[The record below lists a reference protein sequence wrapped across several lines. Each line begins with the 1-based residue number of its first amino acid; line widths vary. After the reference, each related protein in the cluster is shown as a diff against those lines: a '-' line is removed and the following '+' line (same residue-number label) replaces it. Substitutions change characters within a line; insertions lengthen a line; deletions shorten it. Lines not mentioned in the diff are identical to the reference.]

1 MNVAASK
8 RVEIF
13 DSWFMR
19 VLFVSENFVTFF
31 TCQKQEKDGDQSL
44 ALQEKEGRNKLA
56 SMAFK
61 KLFPNLPANV
71 QEEWLTVKSEGRAKA
86 TDWLNKR
93 MTKNRDGKWVFSMED
108 ASRIAQQNTSFQQE
122 GKSQALK
129 KAVPRFRA
137 IAKAGG
143 EMAFKQALADGE
155 IIEIR
160 GQDNKPM
167 FMWKEEMLQV
177 GSTYSTGTQ
186 FSQSESVGDF
196 ADFSSMVDMLDFQGE
211 HMASQWQQFLPQQR
225 QQQLALPSS
234 GFNMTMGNPNP
245 LGNLGNQMANPLGN
259 QMANPL
265 ALGNV
270 ASSSNAGS
278 EPVTDALWGKL
289 DEVRKR
295 TFVNSQQYQVP
306 VVRLSFESYESLR
319 VMRVLV
325 VLL

>member
-44 ALQEKEGRNKLA
+44 AVQEKEGRNKLA

-61 KLFPNLPANV
+61 KLFPSLPANV
-71 QEEWLTVKSEGRAKA
+71 QEEWLTVKNESRAAA

-93 MTKNRDGKWVFSMED
+93 MTKNKDGKWVFSMED
-108 ASRIAQQNTSFQQE
+108 AKRIAQQNTSFQQE
-122 GKSQALK
+122 GKSEALK

-155 IIEIR
+155 IVEIR
-160 GQDNKPM
+160 GSDNKPM
-167 FMWKEEMLQV
+167 FMWKEEKVAV
-177 GSTYSTGTQ
+177 GSAYSTATQ
-186 FSQSESVGDF
+186 FSQSESLEF
-196 ADFSSMVDMLDFQGE
+196 ADFSGLVDMLDFQGE
-211 HMASQWQQFLPQQR
+211 HMASQWQQYAPQQR
-225 QQQLALPSS
+225 QQQLAL
-234 GFNMTMGNPNP
+234 TMGNQMANPLGNLGNQMANP

-295 TFVNSQQYQVP
+295 AFVNSQQ
-306 VVRLSFESYESLR
+306 
-319 VMRVLV
+319 
-325 VLL
+325 